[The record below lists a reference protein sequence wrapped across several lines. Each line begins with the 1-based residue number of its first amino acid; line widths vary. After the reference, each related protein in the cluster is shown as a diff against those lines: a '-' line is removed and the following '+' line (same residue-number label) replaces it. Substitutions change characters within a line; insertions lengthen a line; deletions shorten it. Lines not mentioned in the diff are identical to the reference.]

1 MQAKLRLV
9 KGKPQDK
16 IVDIPPGILKVGR
29 DPESDLI
36 IAVASVSRHHC
47 EIVNEENRLVLRDKG
62 SGNGTLV
69 NGQKV
74 HEQVLD
80 AGDEIQIGPLAFA
93 VEIEGALPKPAA
105 PAVPKAPVAA
115 RPPVA
120 PKAPVAKPAAPVRPL
135 LGKPAP
141 GKTVAAPAKPK
152 IAAPPGK
159 RPAPDDVL
167 ASLERLAG
175 GPKKKPGAAA
185 PPGQKKG
192 DDVLEIS
199 DEDLLDTDK

>member
-16 IVDIPPGILKVGR
+16 TVDIPLGTLKVGR

-47 EIVNEENRLVLRDKG
+47 EIVNEESRLVLRDKG

-74 HEQVLD
+74 QEQVLN

-105 PAVPKAPVAA
+105 PAA
-115 RPPVA
+115 RVA
-120 PKAPVAKPAAPVRPL
+120 PKAPAPKPAAPVRPL
-135 LGKPAP
+135 LGKLAP
-141 GKTVAAPAKPK
+141 GKTLPAPAKPK

-159 RPAPDDVL
+159 RPGPDDVL

-175 GPKKKPGAAA
+175 GPKKKPGAPA

>member
-16 IVDIPPGILKVGR
+16 IVDIPLGTLKVGR

-74 HEQVLD
+74 QEQVLD

-105 PAVPKAPVAA
+105 PKAPVAA
-115 RPPVA
+115 RAPAA
-120 PKAPVAKPAAPVRPL
+120 PKAPAPKPAAPVRPL

-152 IAAPPGK
+152 
-159 RPAPDDVL
+159 
-167 ASLERLAG
+167 
-175 GPKKKPGAAA
+175 
-185 PPGQKKG
+185 
-192 DDVLEIS
+192 
-199 DEDLLDTDK
+199 LDCAFLGLN

>member
-16 IVDIPPGILKVGR
+16 TVDIPLGTLKVGR

-47 EIVNEENRLVLRDKG
+47 EIVNEESRLVLRDKG

-74 HEQVLD
+74 QEQVLN

-93 VEIEGALPKPAA
+93 VEIEGVHPKPAA
-105 PAVPKAPVAA
+105 PAAPKAPVAA
-115 RPPVA
+115 
-120 PKAPVAKPAAPVRPL
+120 KAPAALKAPAAKPAAPVRPL
-135 LGKPAP
+135 LGKPAAA
-141 GKTVAAPAKPK
+141 KTGPAPAKPK
-152 IAAPPGK
+152 IPAPPGK
-159 RPAPDDVL
+159 RPGPDDVL

-175 GPKKKPGAAA
+175 GPKKKSGAAA

>member
-16 IVDIPPGILKVGR
+16 TVDIPLGTLKVGR

-47 EIVNEENRLVLRDKG
+47 EIVNEENRLILRDKG

-74 HEQVLD
+74 QEQVLD

-105 PAVPKAPVAA
+105 PAA
-115 RPPVA
+115 RVA
-120 PKAPVAKPAAPVRPL
+120 PKAPAPKPAAPVRPL
-135 LGKPAP
+135 LGKLAP

-159 RPAPDDVL
+159 RPGPDDVL

-199 DEDLLDTDK
+199 DEDLLDSDK